1 MKMSR
6 KKITENQK
14 SLEIT
19 LYAWFLIVI
28 FSASL
33 PFKVKSSYV
42 DAIKLLENH
51 TLILLLTILIGFF
64 YSLPLIFSIFLLK
77 RKNWA
82 RIGIMVIS
90 LLAMALNF
98 YSMFAWKTFFPKEMV
113 WILFFINVFMM
124 LRSEKYRKE
133 FSN

>member
-113 WILFFINVFMM
+113 WILFFIAVFMM